1 VFASAQLTQ
10 GMLRSWSRR
19 APRTARDSSRCSVG
33 QYVAMGPTPSKF
45 LDDCVARITA
55 KPAKG
60 GARQTAPSCTD
71 SQTSQTESPNN
82 PSYPPLQT
90 PLPLDHHGPV
100 SATSV
105 TAHVARMLGLS
116 VLAPM
121 LTSIA
126 SVLWRHG
133 CPSARSPEAPPG
145 APTARGL
152 YGKGVDR
159 AILFPP
165 PVSPAVGIVARGSH
179 FCPWSRRRAPK

>member
-1 VFASAQLTQ
+1 
-10 GMLRSWSRR
+10 MLRSWSRR

-133 CPSARSPEAPPG
+133 CPSARPRRAVKPRSPTGRANG
-145 APTARGL
+145 AGLVRQGRGPSYSFSAASL
-152 YGKGVDR
+152 TRSRHRSKR
-159 AILFPP
+159 
-165 PVSPAVGIVARGSH
+165 SH

>member
-1 VFASAQLTQ
+1 MPQEVRTVFASAQLTQ

-82 PSYPPLQT
+82 PNNPPT
-90 PLPLDHHGPV
+90 
-100 SATSV
+100 
-105 TAHVARMLGLS
+105 
-116 VLAPM
+116 
-121 LTSIA
+121 
-126 SVLWRHG
+126 RHG
-133 CPSARSPEAPPG
+133 SADNQR
-145 APTARGL
+145 PTRRL
-152 YGKGVDR
+152 RTHSSLNLPRWRRDR
-159 AILFPP
+159 CGEDWACRHRWRRHRRFRYH
-165 PVSPAVGIVARGSH
+165 SGIHDR
-179 FCPWSRRRAPK
+179 